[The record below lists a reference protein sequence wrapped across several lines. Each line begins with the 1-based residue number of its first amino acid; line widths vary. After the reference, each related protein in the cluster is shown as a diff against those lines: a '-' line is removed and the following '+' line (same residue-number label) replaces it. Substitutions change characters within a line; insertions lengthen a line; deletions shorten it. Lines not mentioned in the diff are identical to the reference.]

1 MSQSASAVVPESA
14 GTRLALL
21 ALMLGNLATGLAVL
35 APAGMITVLA
45 RDLSVSI
52 REAGF
57 LVTAGAVVL
66 CIGSPLMA
74 ALTTRVDR
82 RTLLTS
88 VLFVAA
94 ICHAL
99 SALAPNYWTLLAAR
113 LAMLAAAAVYTPQA
127 ANAVALL
134 VEPQKRA
141 SSISFVF
148 LGWSMAVAM
157 GLPAI
162 NLGTQYFGWREVHA
176 AASVITFAIAFL
188 NFAALRRGLIGEP
201 LSLQSWLEVARN
213 PLMLLLLAITT
224 LQTSGQF
231 ALLTYLDP
239 LTRMRT
245 GGGAEL
251 IATLFALFGVCG
263 FIGNLIAAN
272 LASRVGPLKTSIVFM
287 SSLLVG
293 VAFWALGSGML
304 ATIFAS
310 VAFWGLGFA
319 AFNSMQQARLVAA
332 GPHLSSA
339 TVALN
344 TSALYVGQALG
355 SGLGGILYAR
365 EMYAGLS
372 YVAVAFV
379 LAALL
384 LIIPTRKGT

>member
-1 MSQSASAVVPESA
+1 MTETVIASRAEKSE
-14 GTRLALL
+14 RLALF

-35 APAGMITVLA
+35 APTGMITVLA
-45 RDLSVSI
+45 KDLSVTI

-74 ALTTRVDR
+74 WITTRVDR
-82 RTLLTS
+82 RRLLTT
-88 VLFVAA
+88 VLVITA
-94 ICHAL
+94 ICHGL

-134 VEPQKRA
+134 VGPEKRA

-148 LGWSMAVAM
+148 LGWSMAVAL

-162 NLGTQYFGWREVHA
+162 NLGTQYFGWREMHA
-176 AASVITFAIAFL
+176 AIALLTFAIAIL
-188 NFAALRRGLIGEP
+188 NFASLRPGLIGEP
-201 LSLQSWLEVARN
+201 LSLQSWLDVARN

-251 IATLFALFGVCG
+251 IAILFAVFGVCG
-263 FIGNLIAAN
+263 FIGNVIAAN
-272 LASRVGPLKTSIVFM
+272 LASKIGPLRTSVVFM

-293 VAFWALGSGML
+293 IAFWATGSGML
-304 ATIFAS
+304 AIIFAS

-332 GPHLSSA
+332 GPQLSSA

-344 TSALYVGQALG
+344 TSALYVGQAIG

-365 EMYAGLS
+365 EMYAGMS
-372 YVAVAFV
+372 YVAVGFV

-384 LIIPTRKGT
+384 LILPTRKRA

>member
-1 MSQSASAVVPESA
+1 MNQTVSVAPDAA
-14 GTRLALL
+14 GNTRLALL

-45 RDLSVSI
+45 KDLSVTI

-74 ALTTRVDR
+74 WLTTRVDR
-82 RTLLTS
+82 RRLLTT
-88 VLFVAA
+88 VLFIVA

-99 SALAPNYWTLLAAR
+99 SALAPTYWTLLAAR

-148 LGWSMAVAM
+148 LGWSVAVAM

-188 NFAALRRGLIGEP
+188 NFAALRRGLLGEP

-251 IATLFALFGVCG
+251 IATLFALFGICG
-263 FIGNLIAAN
+263 FIGNVIAAN
-272 LASRVGPLKTSIVFM
+272 LASRIGALKTSVVFM

-293 VAFWALGSGML
+293 IAFWALGSGLL

-344 TSALYVGQALG
+344 TSALYVGQAVG
-355 SGLGGILYAR
+355 SGLGGVLYAQGAYGG
-365 EMYAGLS
+365 MGYLS
-372 YVAVAFV
+372 VAFV
-379 LAALL
+379 LAAML
-384 LIIPTRKGT
+384 LILPTRKGA